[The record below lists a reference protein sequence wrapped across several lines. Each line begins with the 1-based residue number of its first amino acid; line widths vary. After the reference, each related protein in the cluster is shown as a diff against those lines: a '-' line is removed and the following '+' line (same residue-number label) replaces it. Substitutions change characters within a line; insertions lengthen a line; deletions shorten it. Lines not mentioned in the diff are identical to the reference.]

1 VHVEHNTTSDVYLRG
16 VPLDKLEREGA
27 ALCHAGKEFA
37 STTSC
42 SPTQVRADTLM
53 RSEVQAGWRMAR
65 MFLTYAATLAE

>member
-1 VHVEHNTTSDVYLRG
+1 MPRG
-16 VPLDKLEREGA
+16 HTL
-27 ALCHAGKEFA
+27 KEFA

-65 MFLTYAATLAE
+65 TFLTCVRREEAPHFNWQRAHRL